1 MENKNII
8 CVSVSDWLKPWGSKQ
23 HLMVKLAQRNRVL
36 YVEYQGSFLDI
47 VKYPRYF
54 LTRFCRI
61 NRVRKINANIYL
73 YTPVPGFPFGNY
85 SIFINRIN
93 QAILSFALRRIIKKL
108 EFNDP
113 VLWVYSPS
121 SVELAGR
128 LNERAIIYHCAA
140 DFTNEKKNR
149 LRQRTIDRLQA
160 RLVKEAKIVLTLTR
174 GLQERFI
181 KLNRNTFYFPS
192 AADTE
197 YFNIIREG
205 NNEEP
210 VDLAVLPK
218 PRLSVVG
225 YLDGNILDI
234 SLLDYIAKA
243 DPGLSI
249 VMIGPLFRNGSA
261 LIRLRQN
268 KNVHFLGE
276 KHPSMIP
283 LYLKYSDIC
292 LIPYVRNE
300 FTKSVSPI
308 KLYEYLAMGKPVIST
323 SFSDEISVCSRI
335 IGIAGCKEEF
345 LRLIRASLDHKN
357 DEKSFMARIEF
368 ASLNSWQNRVE
379 FLGGLI

>member
-47 VKYPRYF
+47 VKYPGYF

-61 NRVRKINANIYL
+61 NKVRKINANIYL

-85 SIFINRIN
+85 SIFINKVN

-108 EFNDP
+108 EFNEP

-128 LNERAIIYHCAA
+128 LNERTIVYHCAA
-140 DFTNEKKNR
+140 DFTNEKKNH
-149 LRQRTIDRLQA
+149 LRQRAIDRLQT

-174 GLQERFI
+174 GLHARFI
-181 KLNRNTFYFPS
+181 KLNSNTFYFPS
-192 AADTE
+192 AVNIE
-197 YFNIIREG
+197 YFNVIREG
-205 NNEEP
+205 NSEEP
-210 VDLAVLPK
+210 ADLAILPK
-218 PRLSVVG
+218 PRLGVVG

-243 DPGLSI
+243 DSGLSI
-249 VMIGPLFRNGSA
+249 VMIGPLFRNRSA

-276 KHPSMIP
+276 KQPSMIP
-283 LYLKYSDIC
+283 LYLKYLDIC

-300 FTKSVSPI
+300 FTKNVSPI
-308 KLYEYLAMGKPVIST
+308 KLYEYLAMGKAVVST
-323 SFSDEISVCSRI
+323 SFSDELSACSRI
-335 IGIAGCKEEF
+335 IGIADCKEEF
-345 LRLIRASLDHKN
+345 LRLIKSFLKHK
-357 DEKSFMARIEF
+357 DEEKSFMERIEF
-368 ASLNSWQNRVE
+368 ASSNSWQNRVE